1 MWNEHASISVSSLF
15 RAFLRLSL
23 DDRID
28 RVSAIQMQQP
38 PGTSEIHDNLSLCT
52 SNSNPLKTR
61 IIEGQRFSVP
71 ESSVSLTDDVSL

>member
-1 MWNEHASISVSSLF
+1 M
-15 RAFLRLSL
+15 SL

-28 RVSAIQMQQP
+28 CVSATQMEQP
-38 PGTSEIHDNLSLCT
+38 TRASEIHDNLSLCT